1 MTDMLDSDVNASRP
15 ELPAVGDM
23 LDSDVIGSHPES
35 FAAEMAHVIMKPSE
49 AFILQ
54 ECRQLRDEI
63 WARVQDQ
70 RATERYMLLA
80 CGVIYSVL
88 LFKYALAREETKVI
102 VMGAWYVPPLLAFL
116 AAARWCENVRCIRL
130 IADYTE
136 KQERRTLGRGG
147 GWESYLKRMNHG
159 QVPVLVSGHYV
170 AFWLFLIFS
179 TMAIATYE
187 LFCCYLTDWGHPA
200 AYGVAIGVLATV
212 VTLPVIAHPVGSL
225 ATKLRRDS
233 RFSASHATDK
243 ASRLPAANES
253 AHSRRCTQV
262 REALPARCR
271 RRARATAP
279 FFS

>member
-1 MTDMLDSDVNASRP
+1 MTDMLDPNVNAYHP

-23 LDSDVIGSHPES
+23 LDSDVIASHSES
-35 FAAEMAHVIMKPSE
+35 FAAGMAHGIMKPSE

-88 LFKYALAREETKVI
+88 LFKYGDAREEAKVI
-102 VMGAWYVPPLLAFL
+102 MMSAWYVPPLLAFL

-147 GWESYLKRMNHG
+147 GWESYLKGKNQR

-170 AFWLFLIFS
+170 AFWLFFIFA
-179 TMAIATYE
+179 TMTIATYE
-187 LFCCYLTDWGHPA
+187 LFCCYLTEWGHPA
-200 AYGVAIGVLATV
+200 AYAVAIGVLATV
-212 VTLPVIAHPVGSL
+212 AILAVIAHPVGSL
-225 ATKLRRDS
+225 A
-233 RFSASHATDK
+233 
-243 ASRLPAANES
+243 RLWLPL
-253 AHSRRCTQV
+253 HRLKRGSRRAP
-262 REALPARCR
+262 RRLALH
-271 RRARATAP
+271 
-279 FFS
+279 